1 MNRIIAALGT
11 FALVSSVLVVG
22 PVSPARASVPSDGT
36 YDCNTGLPSDATP
49 NFTISAGSVSG
60 GETCVGAVVIPEG
73 VISFAAFAFY
83 AGSPANRNWT
93 SITFPDSLT
102 STGLYA
108 LAYATNLTTITF
120 PANFTSI
127 GEAGFYNTQNLCS
140 VYFLGNAPSVG
151 ADVFKRGGGNCDN
164 PQVFIQSGAVGFPAP
179 GSRWE
184 GYYTVVQA
192 PSAVTF
198 DPNSG
203 SGAMANQTAGGA
215 AALTSNAF
223 DPPSGFTFTGWNTAA
238 DGSGIAYADG
248 ASYDFSANLA
258 LYAQWAAMVTFDSNS
273 GSGTMANQTAGG
285 AAALTSN
292 AFDPPS
298 GFTFTGWNTA
308 ADGSGIAY
316 ADGASYDFSANLA
329 LYAQWAAVAAP
340 PPSSGGGTSSG
351 SVAVQS
357 DPAPTRAVVVVP
369 RRAEVRPPAASPA
382 AIQRTQQS
390 SGSSQPA
397 EAVALVGGEE
407 VAVKATTRGSQAA
420 RYGVGKVTF
429 DVGVAAKDGALDSV
443 GGVPSLKIARH
454 AAASVKGAGF
464 QPGSSLQVFLPA
476 ADGSFIELPSVEV
489 RDDGSFEG
497 SLSFGPSSDGKPMP
511 IGTRYLQMAGI
522 DEDGRNTVL
531 DMPVTVAQ
539 PPSGPELDRRTG
551 ERPALEPGKS
561 MVLNAG
567 EPEDA
572 AFSRTADGV
581 TIGGDSWAFS
591 VRASS
596 AGDAEDESL
605 AFTRDMPVSF
615 TGSGFMPGTRADVWL
630 FSDPILLGS
639 VNIADDGSFQADFA
653 VDSNFVPTGDHTLQI
668 QGVGDDGF
676 VRAAHLGVVVE
687 DPAAVPVAPIPGS
700 PLNWT
705 PIWLITGAAVL
716 AMLLLFAITASLRGR
731 QGSARVVRPAF

>member
-258 LYAQWAAMVTFDSNS
+258 LYAQWAA
-273 GSGTMANQTAGG
+273 
-285 AAALTSN
+285 
-292 AFDPPS
+292 
-298 GFTFTGWNTA
+298 
-308 ADGSGIAY
+308 
-316 ADGASYDFSANLA
+316 
-329 LYAQWAAVAAP
+329 VAAP

-420 RYGVGKVTF
+420 SYGVGKVTF